1 MSTSDKIGITHL
13 YPGED
18 GLSHFK
24 DAVIQNSVK
33 VSSSESLTFIS
44 NHDSVF
50 FYTFTPEFENDWH
63 NASIP
68 CYFVYLSGE
77 QEITT
82 ADNVTR
88 RFGPGDILL
97 VEDLTGK
104 GHKSK
109 AVGNQACKVIV
120 VRLKSKKKH

>member
-1 MSTSDKIGITHL
+1 MNTTDKIDITRL
-13 YPGED
+13 YTGED
-18 GLSHFK
+18 GLSHFRNEVL
-24 DAVIQNSVK
+24 DNSIK
-33 VSSSESLTFIS
+33 VSSSEFVTFVS

-50 FYTFTPEFENDWH
+50 FYTFTPDHGTDWH

-82 ADNVTR
+82 ADNITR

-97 VEDLTGK
+97 VEDMTGK

-120 VRLKSKKKH
+120 VRLKPKKNL